1 MVNNSTNQS
10 NLIKD
15 QVSTMLVKP
24 LEAASVM
31 LASGATIFNSSAPLR
46 IPRLDS
52 SGTVGFV
59 GEGEQIPD
67 TYTVGNSEILL
78 MPTERKSLK
87 AITRVTN
94 ELIRMAST
102 GVTQT
107 LQQRLVE
114 DVRTKLDD
122 ALLNGTGAD
131 KTITG
136 LFNQPGTQKGV
147 LDLSDTDSLL
157 DALALAAASEV
168 TPNRWMFNGA
178 DFFTLRKIK
187 DNDGHYI
194 LQSDI
199 TADARYSLFGIP
211 VSVSNKVPAGKGAL
225 LNTKEVAIT
234 KDVDPQ
240 ITILTEK
247 YADTD
252 ETGIRVVTRYDLGLL
267 RPEGVIILENEAEDE
282 AGA

>member
-1 MVNNSTNQS
+1 MVNNSTTQS

-67 TYTVGNSEILL
+67 TYTMGQSEILL

-94 ELIRMAST
+94 ELVRMAST

-131 KTITG
+131 NTITG

-147 LDLSDTDSLL
+147 LDLADPDSLL
-157 DALALAAASEV
+157 TALAMAAASEV
-168 TPNRWMFNGA
+168 TPNRWIFNGS
-178 DFFTLRKIK
+178 DFFQLRAVK
-187 DNDGHYI
+187 DNNGRYLI
-194 LQSDI
+194 QETLQEGVQ
-199 TADARYSLFGIP
+199 YQLFGIP
-211 VSVSNKVPAGKGAL
+211 VTVSNKVPAGKGAL
-225 LNTKEVAIT
+225 LNTKEVAIVR
-234 KDVDPQ
+234 DIDPQ
-240 ITILTEK
+240 ITILNEK

-267 RPEGVIILENEAEDE
+267 RPEGVIILEAP

>member
-1 MVNNSTNQS
+1 MVNNSTTQS

-67 TYTVGNSEILL
+67 TYTMGQSEILL

-94 ELIRMAST
+94 ELVRMASA

-131 KTITG
+131 NTITG

-147 LDLSDTDSLL
+147 LDLADTDSLL
-157 DALALAAASEV
+157 DALAMAAASEV

-178 DFFTLRKIK
+178 DFFTLRKVK

-199 TADARYSLFGIP
+199 TADARYTLFGIP
-211 VSVSNKVPAGKGAL
+211 VTVSNKVPAGKGAL
-225 LNTKEVAIT
+225 LNTKEVAIVR
-234 KDVDPQ
+234 DIDPQ
-240 ITILTEK
+240 ITILNEK

-267 RPEGVIILENEAEDE
+267 RPEGVIILENEA
-282 AGA
+282 GA

>member
-1 MVNNSTNQS
+1 MVNTTAGHPS
-10 NLIKD
+10 LIKD
-15 QVSTMLVKP
+15 QVANMLVKP
-24 LEAASVM
+24 LESASVV
-31 LASGATIFNSSAPLR
+31 LGSGAQIFNSSAPLR

-59 GEGEQIPD
+59 GEGEPIPD
-67 TYTVGNSEILL
+67 DYTAGFSELSL

-87 AITRVTN
+87 VITRVTN
-94 ELIRMAST
+94 ELVRQAAV

-122 ALLNGTGAD
+122 ALISGTGAD
-131 KTITG
+131 NTITG

-147 LDLSDTDSLL
+147 LDLSDPDSLL
-157 DALALAAASEV
+157 DALALATAEEV
-168 TPNRWMFNGA
+168 TPNRWFLNGG
-178 DFFTLRKIK
+178 DFYTLRKVK
-187 DNDGHYI
+187 DGNGRYLI
-194 LQSDI
+194 QETLQEGVNY
-199 TADARYSLFGIP
+199 TLFGIP
-211 VSVSNKVPAGKGAL
+211 VTVSNKIPKGKGAL
-225 LNTKEVAIT
+225 ANTQEIAIVR
-234 KDVDPQ
+234 DIDPQ

-252 ETGIRVVTRYDLGLL
+252 ETGIRVVTRYDMGLI
-267 RPEGVIILENEAEDE
+267 RPEGVVILES

>member
-1 MVNNSTNQS
+1 MVNNTTSQNV
-10 NLIKD
+10 LIKD
-15 QVSTMLVKP
+15 QVQSMLVKP

-67 TYTVGNSEILL
+67 TYTAGFSEIPL

-87 AITRVTN
+87 VITRVTN
-94 ELIRMAST
+94 ELVRQAST

-122 ALLNGTGAD
+122 ALINGDGAGN
-131 KTITG
+131 TITG

-147 LDLSDTDSLL
+147 LDLSDPDSLL
-157 DALALAAASEV
+157 DALALATAEEV
-168 TPNRWMFNGA
+168 TPNRWFLNGS
-178 DFFTLRKIK
+178 DFYTLRKKK
-187 DNDGHYI
+187 DGNGRYLI
-194 LQSDI
+194 QETLQEGVNY
-199 TADARYSLFGIP
+199 TLFGIP
-211 VSVSNKVPAGKGAL
+211 VTVSNKIPTGKGAL
-225 LNTKEVAIT
+225 ANTREIAIVR
-234 KDVDPQ
+234 DIDPQ

-252 ETGIRVVTRYDLGLL
+252 EIGIRVVTRYDMGLI
-267 RPEGVIILENEAEDE
+267 RPEGVVILES

>member
-1 MVNNSTNQS
+1 MVNNSTTQS

-67 TYTVGNSEILL
+67 TYTMGRSEILL

-94 ELIRMAST
+94 ELVRMASA

-131 KTITG
+131 NTITG

-147 LDLSDTDSLL
+147 LDLADTDSLL
-157 DALALAAASEV
+157 DALAMAAASEV

-178 DFFTLRKIK
+178 DFFTLRKVK

-199 TADARYSLFGIP
+199 TADARYTLFGIP
-211 VSVSNKVPAGKGAL
+211 VTVSNKVPAGKGAL
-225 LNTKEVAIT
+225 LNTKEVAIVR
-234 KDVDPQ
+234 DIDPQ
-240 ITILTEK
+240 ITILSEK

-267 RPEGVIILENEAEDE
+267 RPEGVIILED

>member
-1 MVNNSTNQS
+1 MVNNSTTQS

-52 SGTVGFV
+52 SGPVGFV

-131 KTITG
+131 NTITG

-147 LDLSDTDSLL
+147 LDLADPDSLL

-178 DFFTLRKIK
+178 DFFTLRKVK
-187 DNDGHYI
+187 DSNGRYLI
-194 LQSDI
+194 QETLQEGVQ
-199 TADARYSLFGIP
+199 YQLHGIP
-211 VSVSNKVPAGKGAL
+211 VTVSNKVPAGKGAL
-225 LNTKEVAIT
+225 LNTKEVAIVR
-234 KDVDPQ
+234 DIDPQ

-267 RPEGVIILENEAEDE
+267 RPEGVIILEAA

>member
-131 KTITG
+131 NTITG

-157 DALALAAASEV
+157 DALAMAAASEV
-168 TPNRWMFNGA
+168 APNRWMFNGA
-178 DFFTLRKIK
+178 DFFTLRKVK

-199 TADARYSLFGIP
+199 TADARYTLFGIP
-211 VSVSNKVPAGKGAL
+211 VTVSNKVPAGKGAL
-225 LNTKEVAIT
+225 LNTKEVAIVR
-234 KDVDPQ
+234 DIDPQ

-267 RPEGVIILENEAEDE
+267 RPEGVIILEEN

>member
-1 MVNNSTNQS
+1 MVNNSTTQS

-67 TYTVGNSEILL
+67 TFTTGQSEILL

-94 ELIRMAST
+94 ELVRMASA

-131 KTITG
+131 NTITG

-147 LDLSDTDSLL
+147 LDLADPDSLL
-157 DALALAAASEV
+157 DALAIAAASEV

-178 DFFTLRKIK
+178 DFFTLRKVK
-187 DNDGHYI
+187 DGNGRYLI
-194 LQSDI
+194 QETLQEGVQ
-199 TADARYSLFGIP
+199 YQLHGIP
-211 VSVSNKVPAGKGAL
+211 VTVSNKVPAGKGAL
-225 LNTKEVAIT
+225 LNTKEVAIVR
-234 KDVDPQ
+234 DIDPR

-252 ETGIRVVTRYDLGLL
+252 ETGIRVVSRYDLGLL
-267 RPEGVIILENEAEDE
+267 RPEGVIILEDE

>member
-1 MVNNSTNQS
+1 MVNNSTTQS

-67 TYTVGNSEILL
+67 DYTMGQSEILL

-94 ELIRMAST
+94 ELIRMASA

-131 KTITG
+131 NTITG

-147 LDLSDTDSLL
+147 LDLADTDSLL
-157 DALALAAASEV
+157 DALAMAAASEV

-178 DFFTLRKIK
+178 DFFTLRKVK

-199 TADARYSLFGIP
+199 TADARYTLFGIP
-211 VSVSNKVPAGKGAL
+211 VTVSNKVPAGKGAL
-225 LNTKEVAIT
+225 LNTKEVAIVR
-234 KDVDPQ
+234 DIDPQ
-240 ITILTEK
+240 ITILNEK

-267 RPEGVIILENEAEDE
+267 RPEGVIILENEA
-282 AGA
+282 GA

>member
-1 MVNNSTNQS
+1 MVNNTTSQNV
-10 NLIKD
+10 LIKD
-15 QVSTMLVKP
+15 QVQSMLVKP

-31 LASGATIFNSSAPLR
+31 LSSGATIFNSSAPLR

-67 TYTVGNSEILL
+67 DYTAGFSEIPL

-87 AITRVTN
+87 VITRVTN
-94 ELIRMAST
+94 ELVRQASV

-122 ALLNGTGAD
+122 ALINGDGVD
-131 KTITG
+131 NTITG
-136 LFNQPGTQKGV
+136 LFNQAGTQKGV
-147 LDLSDTDSLL
+147 LDLSDPDSLL
-157 DALALAAASEV
+157 DALALATAEEV
-168 TPNRWMFNGA
+168 TPNRWFLNGS
-178 DFFTLRKIK
+178 DFYTLRAVK
-187 DNDGHYI
+187 DNNGRYLI
-194 LQSDI
+194 QETLQEGVQ
-199 TADARYSLFGIP
+199 YQLFGIP
-211 VSVSNKVPAGKGAL
+211 VTVSNKIPKGKGAL
-225 LNTKEVAIT
+225 ANTREIAIVR
-234 KDVDPQ
+234 DIDPQ

-252 ETGIRVVTRYDLGLL
+252 EIGIRVVTRYDMGLI
-267 RPEGVIILENEAEDE
+267 RPEGVIILES

>member
-1 MVNNSTNQS
+1 MVNNTTSQNV
-10 NLIKD
+10 LIKD
-15 QVSTMLVKP
+15 QVQSMLVKP

-31 LASGATIFNSSAPLR
+31 LSSGATIFNSSAPMR
-46 IPRLDS
+46 ISRLDS

-59 GEGEQIPD
+59 GEGEKIPD
-67 TYTVGNSEILL
+67 NYTAGFSELAL

-94 ELIRMAST
+94 ELVRQASV

-122 ALLNGTGAD
+122 ALLNGDGKTN
-131 KTITG
+131 TITG
-136 LFNQPGTQKGV
+136 LFKQAGTQKGV
-147 LDLSDTDSLL
+147 LDLSNPDSLL
-157 DALALAAASEV
+157 DALALATAKEV
-168 TPNRWMFNGA
+168 TPNRWFLNGG
-178 DFFTLRKIK
+178 DFYTLRKVK
-187 DNDGHYI
+187 DNNKRYLI
-194 LQSDI
+194 QETLQEGVNY
-199 TADARYSLFGIP
+199 TLFGIP
-211 VSVSNKVPAGKGAL
+211 VTVSNKVPKGKGAL
-225 LNTKEVAIT
+225 VNTQEIAIVR
-234 KDVDPQ
+234 DIDPQ

-252 ETGIRVVTRYDLGLL
+252 ETGIRVVTRYDMGLI
-267 RPEGVIILENEAEDE
+267 RPEGVVILES

>member
-1 MVNNSTNQS
+1 MVNNSTTQS

-67 TYTVGNSEILL
+67 TYTMGRSEILL

-94 ELIRMAST
+94 ELVRMASA

-131 KTITG
+131 NTITG
-136 LFNQPGTQKGV
+136 LFNQPETQKGV
-147 LDLSDTDSLL
+147 LDLADPDSLL
-157 DALALAAASEV
+157 TALAMAAASEV
-168 TPNRWMFNGA
+168 TPNRWIFNGS
-178 DFFTLRKIK
+178 DFFQLRAVK
-187 DNDGHYI
+187 DNNGRYLI
-194 LQSDI
+194 QETLQEGVQ
-199 TADARYSLFGIP
+199 YQLFGIP
-211 VSVSNKVPAGKGAL
+211 VTVSNKVPAGKGAL
-225 LNTKEVAIT
+225 LNMKEVAII

-252 ETGIRVVTRYDLGLL
+252 ETGIRVVSRWDLGLL
-267 RPEGVIILENEAEDE
+267 RPEGVIILED